1 MRHPK
6 ETPMD
11 ARQTFE
17 PSRSRFVFAAAL
29 ALLVAACTSVEVT
42 PEAGALEQLRR
53 PDRVLVYNFA
63 VTPQEIQL
71 DAVGSAIT
79 NTFDGTADSVQEQQV
94 GHAVADA
101 LAKHLV
107 SSINGMGLNA
117 VRASGPAPSA
127 GTDLLIMGQLVSID
141 EGSAAERMII
151 GLGAGRS
158 QVQAHVQVYESVAGR
173 SIPIES
179 MTGSAK
185 SSLMPGAAETMGVG
199 AITGH
204 LLVSTAITAGS
215 QIANQTL
222 SANVDSEAGRLGD
235 KIASQLKALFVQ
247 QGWIAGS

>member
-1 MRHPK
+1 MTTLR
-6 ETPMD
+6 
-11 ARQTFE
+11 
-17 PSRSRFVFAAAL
+17 RSRLFRIAGTL
-29 ALLVAACTSVEVT
+29 AVAVPLLAACTSVEVT
-42 PEAGALEQLRR
+42 REVGADEQLAR

-71 DAVGSAIT
+71 DAVGSAISRSI
-79 NTFDGTADSVQEQQV
+79 DGTADSVQEQQV
-94 GHAVADA
+94 GHAVAAA
-101 LAKHLV
+101 LAKHIV
-107 SSINGMGLNA
+107 SEINDMGLPA
-117 VRASGPAPSA
+117 ERAAGPVPPA

-158 QVQAHVQVYESVAGR
+158 EVQAHVQIYQSSAGR
-173 SIPIES
+173 TIPVES
-179 MTGSAK
+179 MIGAAK

-235 KIASQLKALFVQ
+235 KIADQLKTLFVQ
-247 QGWIAGS
+247 QGWISGS